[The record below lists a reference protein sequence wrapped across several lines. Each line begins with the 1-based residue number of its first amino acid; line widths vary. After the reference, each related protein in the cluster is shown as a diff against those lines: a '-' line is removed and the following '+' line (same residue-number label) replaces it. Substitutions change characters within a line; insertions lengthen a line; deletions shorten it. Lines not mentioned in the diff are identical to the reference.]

1 MKMKNVFLF
10 LVSMLIV
17 GNLTI
22 FAQGFQPPADGKA
35 VVYFA
40 RVTKYGKPTGFEFF
54 HQDKYIGI
62 FKGDQYMRYECDPG
76 AQLFWASSENKE
88 FITAD
93 LEVGKSYVIVVDVIM
108 GAWKARVGLT
118 PLDISDAETW
128 GRVKK
133 LIEKRAPVEIPQ
145 AKMDKMNKKLEKFIV
160 EKLEMYES
168 TWKQER
174 NFKHVSADMAIPD
187 DQM

>member
-1 MKMKNVFLF
+1 MKKLF
-10 LVSMLIV
+10 LIISIIV
-17 GNLTI
+17 FVGSLSAI
-22 FAQGFQPPADGKA
+22 GQGFKSPAEGKS

-62 FKGDQYMRYECDPG
+62 FKGDQYMRYECEPG
-76 AQLFWASSENKE
+76 TQLFWASSENKE

-93 LEVGKSYVIVVDVIM
+93 LEAGKSYVIVVDVIM

-118 PLDISDAETW
+118 PLDINDAETW

-133 LIEKRAPVEIPQ
+133 LIVKRAPVEIPQ
-145 AKMDKMNKKLEKFIV
+145 AKIDKMNKKLEKFIV
-160 EKLEMYES
+160 EKLKMYES
-168 TWKQER
+168 TWKQEK
-174 NFKHVSADMAIPD
+174 NFKHVSADMAIPE